1 MRNIIK
7 KYDEII
13 NKVDSLVLD
22 NNIIDLLQRSCY
34 TENRSYL
41 SEYPIIIIY
50 LSYRLANCDDNEH
63 SKLLYNRVNYYLHEL
78 LKSIKLNSRNNISM
92 CYGFSGYVYAL
103 KLLPKRS
110 KEYSKLLETL
120 ETILVSLTR
129 DRLSEIKKSN
139 KVKEEYIDVIQGVS
153 SVGKYFL
160 SKDKLTS
167 NQELLL
173 KGVLNYLAGVINNK
187 PTIYPEYMPNEKL
200 KRKFPNGYINLGVAH
215 GILGPLYVLALG
227 FKKFNMPEYLISLK
241 KGLSYYEKTFQTNKI
256 GKIIGWNGRVSAEVE
271 SEKFEY
277 NLSWCYG
284 SLGMA
289 RVLYNISKIIDIP
302 KLQELAT
309 DVFHSSIY
317 YLNSSEILN
326 NAICHGRSGIM
337 LLFNLMYLDTGE
349 SQFKAISDNLF
360 KEIVNKATD
369 SEYIFVERDIY
380 FRGVNYDEVIEYIDF
395 GLLNGVSGIVLAL
408 MAQRTGNASPLA
420 EMFFMQ

>member
-41 SEYPIIIIY
+41 SEYPSIIIY

-153 SVGKYFL
+153 SVEQL
-160 SKDKLTS
+160 RML
-167 NQELLL
+167 
-173 KGVLNYLAGVINNK
+173 VI
-187 PTIYPEYMPNEKL
+187 I
-200 KRKFPNGYINLGVAH
+200 
-215 GILGPLYVLALG
+215 
-227 FKKFNMPEYLISLK
+227 
-241 KGLSYYEKTFQTNKI
+241 
-256 GKIIGWNGRVSAEVE
+256 
-271 SEKFEY
+271 
-277 NLSWCYG
+277 
-284 SLGMA
+284 
-289 RVLYNISKIIDIP
+289 
-302 KLQELAT
+302 
-309 DVFHSSIY
+309 
-317 YLNSSEILN
+317 
-326 NAICHGRSGIM
+326 
-337 LLFNLMYLDTGE
+337 
-349 SQFKAISDNLF
+349 AIS
-360 KEIVNKATD
+360 
-369 SEYIFVERDIY
+369 
-380 FRGVNYDEVIEYIDF
+380 
-395 GLLNGVSGIVLAL
+395 
-408 MAQRTGNASPLA
+408 
-420 EMFFMQ
+420 